1 MEKLQCK
8 GFKAA
13 GISCGIKKNN
23 LKDLGLI
30 VSEIPSNAAAVFTKN
45 KAVAAPV
52 TVSMENIISKKCS
65 AVIVNSGNANCAT
78 GKQGIEN
85 SRLTVKE
92 TAKSLG
98 IDFSHVQ
105 VSSTGVI
112 GQNLPVEKILSNIET
127 LKSNLKDDFTDF
139 TDAIMTTDKFKKN
152 IVLKEVIEGKEI
164 TLLAIAKGAGMIRPD
179 MATMLCY
186 VMTDAEIDENETKN
200 FLIKAVNKSFNKI
213 TVDGDT
219 STNDTVLLM
228 ANGLSGVKID
238 SHEKAFA
245 FQNLLDKALVFL
257 SREVVRDGEG
267 ATKVVKINAINA
279 KSDEDAFKVVNA
291 VAHSNLFK
299 TALFG
304 QDPNWGRII
313 AAAGR
318 SGAEIDPYETDIYF
332 EDVCMMEKGFGLGH
346 INEDKAAEIM
356 KRDSF
361 EITIDL
367 NSGTSSD
374 YIITSDLSYEY
385 IKINADYRS

>member
-186 VMTDAEIDENETKN
+186 VMTDAEIDENEIKN

-267 ATKVVKINAINA
+267 ATKVVKINAVNA

>member
-30 VSEIPSNAAAVFTKN
+30 VSEICSNAAAVFTKN

-52 TVSMENIISKKCS
+52 TVSRENIISKKCS

-78 GKQGIEN
+78 GKPGIEN

-98 IDFSHVQ
+98 IDFSHIQ

-112 GQNLPVEKILSNIET
+112 GQQLPVEKIISNIEN
-127 LKSNLKDDFTDF
+127 LKSNLKEDFTDF

-152 IVLKEVIEGKEI
+152 IVLKEVIEGKEV

-186 VMTDAEIDENETKN
+186 VMTDAEIDENEVKN
-200 FLIKAVNKSFNKI
+200 FLVRAVNKSFNKI

-228 ANGLSGVKID
+228 ANGLSKVKID
-238 SHEKAFA
+238 SHEKAIA
-245 FQNLLDKALVFL
+245 FQNLIDKALIFL
-257 SREVVRDGEG
+257 AREIVRDGEG
-267 ATKVVKINAINA
+267 ATKVVKINAVNA
-279 KSDEDAFKVVNA
+279 KSDEDAFKIVNA

-367 NSGTSSD
+367 NLGTSSD

-385 IKINADYRS
+385 IKINADYRT

>member
-1 MEKLQCK
+1 
-8 GFKAA
+8 
-13 GISCGIKKNN
+13 
-23 LKDLGLI
+23 
-30 VSEIPSNAAAVFTKN
+30 
-45 KAVAAPV
+45 
-52 TVSMENIISKKCS
+52 
-65 AVIVNSGNANCAT
+65 VIVNSGNANCAT

-127 LKSNLKDDFTDF
+127 LKSNLKEDFTDF

-186 VMTDAEIDENETKN
+186 VMTDAEIDENEIKN

-219 STNDTVLLM
+219 STNDTVLFM

>member
-23 LKDLGLI
+23 LFDLGLI

-52 TVSMENIISKKCS
+52 VVSKENINSKKCS

-85 SRLTVKE
+85 SRITVEE
-92 TAKSLG
+92 TAKILG
-98 IDFSHVQ
+98 IDFSHIQ
-105 VSSTGVI
+105 VGSTGVI
-112 GQNLPVEKILSNIET
+112 GQQLPVEKIISNLKT
-127 LKSNLKDDFTDF
+127 LKSNLKNDFDDFNS
-139 TDAIMTTDKFKKN
+139 AIMTTDKFKKN
-152 IVLKEVIEGKEI
+152 IVLKEKINGKEV

-186 VMTDAEIDENETKN
+186 ALTDAEIDENDIKN
-200 FLIKAVNKSFNKI
+200 FLLRAVNKSFNKI

-228 ANGLSGVKID
+228 ANGLSKVKID
-238 SHEKAFA
+238 SHEKSFA
-245 FQNLLDKALVFL
+245 FQNMLDKALIYL
-257 SREVVRDGEG
+257 SREIVRDGEG
-267 ATKVVKINAINA
+267 ATKVVKINAVNA
-279 KSDEDAFKVVNA
+279 KSYEDAFKIVDSI
-291 VAHSNLFK
+291 AHSNLFK

-304 QDPNWGRII
+304 EDPNWGRII

-346 INEDKAAEIM
+346 LNEEKALEIM

-367 NSGTSSD
+367 NSGTFSD
-374 YIITSDLSYEY
+374 YIITNDLSYEY
-385 IKINADYRS
+385 IKINADYRT

>member
-30 VSEIPSNAAAVFTKN
+30 VSEICSNAAAVFTKN

-52 TVSMENIISKKCS
+52 TVSRENIISKKCS

-78 GKQGIEN
+78 GKPGIEN

-98 IDFSHVQ
+98 IDFSHIQ

-112 GQNLPVEKILSNIET
+112 GQQLPVEKIISNIEN
-127 LKSNLKDDFTDF
+127 LKSNLKEDFTDF

-152 IVLKEVIEGKEI
+152 IVLKEVIEGKEV

-186 VMTDAEIDENETKN
+186 VMTDAEIDENEVKN
-200 FLIKAVNKSFNKI
+200 FLIRAVNKSFNKI

-228 ANGLSGVKID
+228 ANGLSKVKID
-238 SHEKAFA
+238 SHEKAIA
-245 FQNLLDKALVFL
+245 FQNLIDKALIFL
-257 SREVVRDGEG
+257 AREIVRDGEG
-267 ATKVVKINAINA
+267 ATKVVKINAVNA
-279 KSDEDAFKVVNA
+279 KSDEDAFKIVNA

-318 SGAEIDPYETDIYF
+318 SGAEIAPYETDIYF

-367 NSGTSSD
+367 NLGTSSD

-385 IKINADYRS
+385 IKINADYRT

>member
-1 MEKLQCK
+1 MDKLQCK

-186 VMTDAEIDENETKN
+186 VMTDAEIDENEIKN

-267 ATKVVKINAINA
+267 ATKVVKINAVNA

>member
-1 MEKLQCK
+1 MDKLQCK

-127 LKSNLKDDFTDF
+127 LKSNLKEDFTDF

-152 IVLKEVIEGKEI
+152 IVLKEVIEEKEI

-186 VMTDAEIDENETKN
+186 VMTDAEIDENEIKN

-267 ATKVVKINAINA
+267 ATKVVKINAVNA